1 MTNMTTPVS
10 SDVLFL
16 ADNPALD
23 FINSE
28 YGTGDQRHDCFTD
41 DETVLSWLEAA
52 GLLPR
57 TFEGAAP
64 QGLLA
69 LARQLRDSSRE
80 VITAAMSGV
89 AAELSVINHVLEAGR
104 PLRALEWE
112 EGARAFRMVSSP
124 RDTSPASLLAPVA
137 ESLASLITHEKFE
150 FVRQCEA
157 HDCVLLFHDLT
168 KSHRRRWCSMA
179 TCGNRM
185 KVAAFRSR
193 NKPQ

>member
-1 MTNMTTPVS
+1 MTNMTTPAS

-41 DETVLSWLEAA
+41 DESVLSWLEAA

-89 AAELSVINHVLEAGR
+89 AADLSVINHVLEAGR

-112 EGARAFRMVSSP
+112 EGARVFRLVSGP

>member
-1 MTNMTTPVS
+1 MMNITTPVT
-10 SDVLFL
+10 SDPLFL

-23 FINSE
+23 FINSQ

-41 DETVLSWLEAA
+41 DESVLNWLKVA
-52 GLLPR
+52 GLLPQE
-57 TFEGAAP
+57 FEGVAP
-64 QGLLA
+64 EGLLA
-69 LARQLRDSSRE
+69 LARQLRDSSRA
-80 VITAAMSGV
+80 VVTAAMSGV
-89 AAELSVINHVLEAGR
+89 AADLTVINQVLEAGR
-104 PLRALEWE
+104 PVRALEWD
-112 EGARAFRMVSSP
+112 EGARAFRVVSSP
-124 RDTSPASLLAPVA
+124 RDTSPASLLEPVA
-137 ESLASLITHEKFE
+137 ESLASLVTHEKFE

-193 NKPQ
+193 NKTQ

>member
-1 MTNMTTPVS
+1 MMNPTTPPA
-10 SDVLFL
+10 SDALFL

-23 FINSE
+23 FINTE
-28 YGTGDQRHDCFTD
+28 YGTGDQRHDCLTD
-41 DETVLSWLEAA
+41 DESVFEWLKVA

-57 TFEGAAP
+57 QFEGAASE
-64 QGLLA
+64 GLLA
-69 LARQLRDSSRE
+69 LARQLRDSSRA
-80 VITAAMSGV
+80 VVTAAMSGV
-89 AAELSVINHVLEAGR
+89 AADLSVINQVLEAGR
-104 PLRALEWE
+104 PVRALTWQEQ
-112 EGARAFRMVSSP
+112 AQAFRIVSSP
-124 RDTSPASLLAPVA
+124 RDMSPASLLEPIA

-193 NKPQ
+193 HKVQ